1 MKKWFSWILKLS
13 ITSGILYY
21 IFTNIPFSEVIKSI
35 TSANVSYIIIALLIT
50 VLIVYMEAYTMKILT
65 DKQRIGLSV
74 SQIIEIN
81 LTTRFYGLFLPGYL
95 AGGVIRLYKFSQ
107 PENKWMEALASIT
120 FNRLIGTVV
129 LVMVGILF
137 WVLDPKSNSNYI
149 AGFILLII
157 LSGLLVVYFLIFDG
171 KVSCFLR
178 KYAEKIKLSLIP
190 RIIRSNISKL
200 LVSTSQYHS
209 LSQSSLIYVFGLFLI
224 SNLLGVLS
232 FYLFALSLGTDIS
245 FISIGWVRSF
255 ISIITMLPVSFA
267 GLGVREGTLVF
278 LLQPYGVSATD
289 AVALSFLFFARAL
302 LIGGIGGLFEAR
314 NLFLPARSKSE
325 VKEEAPL

>member
-1 MKKWFSWILKLS
+1 MKKWVSWLIKLF

-21 IFTNIPFSEVIKSI
+21 IFTAIPFSEVIKSI

-289 AVALSFLFFARAL
+289 AVALSFLFFARTL
-302 LIGGIGGLFEAR
+302 LVAGIGGLFEAR
-314 NLFLPARSKSE
+314 SLFLPSRSKSE
-325 VKEEAPL
+325 VKEEIST